1 MIRLFCAA
9 GVLCAFPF
17 SGMAQ
22 QSGPPPAVAANVT
35 QNIDLSFATKGNFT
49 TTALSVSRLH
59 GIGRQNRFRIGYG
72 LRFTSA
78 FGNNTTYRTAPARLT
93 SGKHSIFALFSED
106 LVQNIDTLK
115 FQSTQINSVNISI
128 HLEYALSRKVAA
140 GFNIDGI
147 GFSFGSPRNGT
158 FTSKGP
164 GRSALTGTTQQAR
177 PTAFNLLLISDSD
190 IGSLNSEAYVRYAV
204 TPKLSLRAGLN
215 FQFNEY
221 QTTKKL
227 TFDND
232 RYRTK
237 NLLPMLAVAYHF

>member
-9 GVLCAFPF
+9 GILCAFPF

-22 QSGPPPAVAANVT
+22 QPGPPLPAKIN
-35 QNIDLSFATKGNFT
+35 QSIDLSFATKGNFT

-115 FQSTQINSVNISI
+115 FPSTQINSLNISI

-147 GFSFGSPRNGT
+147 GFSFGSLRNST

-164 GRSALTGTTQQAR
+164 GRAALTGSGQQAR

-190 IGSLNSEAYVRYAV
+190 IGSLNSEAYVRYTVA
-204 TPKLSLRAGLN
+204 PKLSLRAGVN

-221 QTTKKL
+221 QTKKKL
-227 TFDND
+227 IFDND

-237 NLLPMLAVAYHF
+237 NLMPMLAVAYHF

>member
-1 MIRLFCAA
+1 MSRLFYITW
-9 GVLCAFPF
+9 GLCAFPF
-17 SGMAQ
+17 LTMAQ
-22 QSGPPPAVAANVT
+22 QSTPPAALPANVT
-35 QNIDLSFATKGNFT
+35 QSVDLSFATKGNFT

-59 GIGRQNRFRIGYG
+59 GVGRHKRFRIGYG

-78 FGNNTTYRTAPARLT
+78 FGKNTTYRTAPARLT

-115 FQSTQINSVNISI
+115 FPVTQINSFNISI
-128 HLEYALSRKVAA
+128 HLEYALTRKVAA

-147 GFSFGSPRNGT
+147 GFSFGSDRSST
-158 FTSKGP
+158 FTSKGT
-164 GRSALTGTTQQAR
+164 GRSALTGSTQQAR

-190 IGSLNSEAYVRYAV
+190 IGSLNSEAYVRYQVA
-204 TPKLSLRAGLN
+204 PKLSLRAGLN

-221 QTTKKL
+221 QTRKKL
-227 TFDND
+227 IFDND

-237 NLLPMLAVAYHF
+237 NLMPMLAIAYHF